1 MLYSVTEH
9 AFDLKS
15 HLIPH
20 TVTSETHEERNIRSE
35 KSSASVEEDDLKK
48 RPFANRSDS
57 ASKCETKS
65 GINQKK
71 QEKQVIPGLGAYSDS
86 SDSDSSSD
94 ES

>member
-9 AFDLKS
+9 AFEFKS
-15 HLIPH
+15 HLILH

-35 KSSASVEEDDLKK
+35 KSSAS
-48 RPFANRSDS
+48 
-57 ASKCETKS
+57 KCETKS
-65 GINQKK
+65 GINQEK

>member
-9 AFDLKS
+9 AFELKS

-35 KSSASVEEDDLKK
+35 KSSASAEEDDL
-48 RPFANRSDS
+48 RPFVNRTDS

-65 GINQKK
+65 GINQEK
-71 QEKQVIPGLGAYSDS
+71 QDKQVIPGLGAYSDS